1 MRKLIIIATT
11 LVPAAAFAGGYN
23 IPDEN
28 ARTLGLSQANLAD
41 ETGAEAVITNPA
53 ALAGPLGLDISASLE
68 ALDNRTDWSDPT
80 LGSAKLVSHVNTPPL
95 VAVSYGDVLSNGMKW
110 GVGLGFGVPAG
121 GSLKWPDGW
130 QGKEYIQSVD
140 QKVYQFVAG
149 AAFQPVPYLK
159 IGATYVRYQ
168 GEEELHQA
176 LNFLDHYGDADLGMS
191 GGANSFDVA
200 AEVKIPT
207 IPLKLAGNYRYKG
220 STQIDGNVH
229 FSDVP
234 PAYQTLLQDQA
245 VHEQLTLPSEFE
257 IGAAYSVVP
266 NLTVM
271 GTFTYENW
279 SVYHTDT
286 FVGDGGFQVVVPRNY
301 NNAQVYRLGVEWD
314 HVPFLS
320 QLTLRVGTLRS
331 ISPQPTDTVSPSL
344 TDGNSWAVS
353 AGVGYDVMPSL
364 RIDVGYQHAIFD
376 NVVATGTETFPG
388 TYKTQVDL
396 VSLGVNWRIDLL
408 GHGK

>member
-1 MRKLIIIATT
+1 
-11 LVPAAAFAGGYN
+11 
-23 IPDEN
+23 
-28 ARTLGLSQANLAD
+28 
-41 ETGAEAVITNPA
+41 
-53 ALAGPLGLDISASLE
+53 
-68 ALDNRTDWSDPT
+68 
-80 LGSAKLVSHVNTPPL
+80 
-95 VAVSYGDVLSNGMKW
+95 MKW
-110 GVGLGFGVPAG
+110 GVGLGFSVPAG

-130 QGKEYIQSVD
+130 QGREFIQSVD
-140 QKVYQFVAG
+140 QKIYQFVAG

-168 GEEELHQA
+168 GEEELHQS

-191 GGANSFDVA
+191 GGANAFDIA

-220 STQIDGNVH
+220 STQITGNVH

-234 PAYQTLLQDQA
+234 AAYQTLLQDQA

-279 SVYHTDT
+279 STYHNDT

-301 NNAQVYRLGVEWD
+301 SNAQVYRLGVEWD
-314 HVPFLS
+314 HVPFMQ
-320 QLTLRVGTLRS
+320 QLTLRVGALRS

-353 AGVGYDVMPSL
+353 AGVGYDVIPAL
-364 RIDVGYQHAIFD
+364 RIDLGYQHAIFD
-376 NVVATGTETFPG
+376 NVTATGTETFPG

-396 VSLGVNWRIDLL
+396 ISLGVNWRIDLL
-408 GHGK
+408 GHNK